1 MAAELTTG
9 EGGSQEPRRGSVVRE
24 ILLAGLFSTFLF
36 AAFSVFPITGILA
49 LPFLSVPA
57 VRLTYRRGGAA
68 GLLAALLASSL
79 LLGVGLA
86 TGSGTDAIFAAL
98 LAAVA
103 TGLPVLFAAAVRR
116 GADPSRAYLGLCAA
130 GFALL
135 AAGLTL
141 HPLAGGRTM
150 RQEVSAAFDEMTPAA
165 VASYTKGGMDAEA
178 IARLKTT
185 LAAAREFTER
195 FWVGLAGVTWILG
208 SCIGFYTG
216 ASAARPEPSAE
227 GARFD
232 RFSVPPPVVA
242 LFVAAGAGSV
252 LAPSAARAAAGNAL
266 LPLAALYFLAGLSI
280 ICHFARKWFRATILR
295 VGLYGL
301 ALYFPINVGVGL
313 LGLFDWYADFRHR
326 GEKA

>member
-1 MAAELTTG
+1 MATDPIPPDTG
-9 EGGSQEPRRGSVVRE
+9 GPQRPKGAPARE

-36 AAFSVFPITGILA
+36 AAFSAFPITGILA

-57 VRLTYRRGGAA
+57 VRLTHRRGAGA
-68 GLLAALLASSL
+68 GILAALLASSL
-79 LLGVGLA
+79 LLGLGLA
-86 TGSGTDAIFAAL
+86 TGSGTEAIFAAL
-98 LAAVA
+98 LATCAM
-103 TGLPVLFAAAVRR
+103 GLPVLFAAAVRR
-116 GADPSRAYLGLCAA
+116 GGDPSRAYLGLCAA

-135 AAGLTL
+135 AAGLVL
-141 HPLAGGRTM
+141 HPLAGGKTM
-150 RQEVSAAFDEMTPAA
+150 SQEVAAAFDEMTPAA
-165 VASYTKGGMDAEA
+165 VASYTRGGMDAEA
-178 IARLKTT
+178 VARLKAT
-185 LAAAREFTER
+185 LSTARDFAER
-195 FWVGLAGVTWILG
+195 FWVGLTGVTWILG

-216 ASAARPEPSAE
+216 AKAARPEPSAE
-227 GARFD
+227 RTRFD
-232 RFSVPPPVVA
+232 RFSVPPSVVA

-252 LAPSAARAAAGNAL
+252 LAPSAVRAVAGNAL